1 MTKSSRILL
10 LGMMGSGKTTV
21 GMELQALTGWPYLDN
36 DRLLRA
42 GTGRGPD
49 ELAVELGPEGLHEL
63 EMEQLASAVER
74 EGPAVLGGAASV
86 IENPRIRKV
95 LDACFVVYL
104 RAAPETL
111 ALRVGAGAGR
121 PWVAS
126 ETLAVLQRL
135 LEPRAA
141 LYEAAANYI
150 IDVDSREPREIA
162 QSIWVAYQQDMHAT
176 TKESR

>member
-1 MTKSSRILL
+1 MTPVSRILL

-21 GMELQALTGWPYLDN
+21 GVELQTLTGWPYLDN

-49 ELAVELGPEGLHEL
+49 ELAVELGPDGLHDL

-74 EGPAVLGGAASV
+74 EGPAILGGAASV
-86 IENPRIRKV
+86 IENRRVRKV

-104 RAAPETL
+104 RATPETL

-121 PWVAS
+121 PWIAS
-126 ETLAVLQRL
+126 ETLAVLKRL
-135 LEPRAA
+135 LEPRAP
-141 LYEAAANYI
+141 LYEAAADFI
-150 IDVDSREPREIA
+150 IDVDAREPRQIA
-162 QSIWVAYQQDMHAT
+162 QDIWTAYKLDSQVTSQ
-176 TKESR
+176 